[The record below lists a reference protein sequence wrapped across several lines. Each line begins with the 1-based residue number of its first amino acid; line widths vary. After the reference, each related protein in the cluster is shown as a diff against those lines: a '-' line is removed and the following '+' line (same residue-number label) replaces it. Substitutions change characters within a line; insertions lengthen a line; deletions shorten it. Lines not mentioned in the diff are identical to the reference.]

1 MLEAK
6 EGFEM
11 IPRELS
17 SEEEEELIEKISTT
31 IVKSGFGTVALL
43 YLESYKPLSFVGGQ
57 IALFYLSPILPLL
70 GKWGQTGTDLVMLI
84 SKKENVDKIINR
96 IKELMQEEEKKK
108 EKEKRGEK

>member
-1 MLEAK
+1 
-6 EGFEM
+6 M

-17 SEEEEELIEKISTT
+17 EEEEEELIEKVSTS

-57 IALFYLSPILPLL
+57 MGLFYLSPILPLL
-70 GKWGQTGTDLVMLI
+70 GRWGQLGTDLMMLI

-96 IKELMQEEEKKK
+96 IKELMQEEEEMKK
-108 EKEKRGEK
+108 EEKERKEGKEG